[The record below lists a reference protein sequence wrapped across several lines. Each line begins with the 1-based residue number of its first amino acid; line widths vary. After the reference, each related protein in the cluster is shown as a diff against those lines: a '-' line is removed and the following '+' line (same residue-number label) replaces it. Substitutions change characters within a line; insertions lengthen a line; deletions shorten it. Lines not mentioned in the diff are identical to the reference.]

1 MAKECIVILSSTTK
15 VSYAESDLQIH
26 TTYDEELRVIDRDTF
41 ETILKETFIST
52 RVLSEVGYTGEGE
65 IKVTSKIVG
74 EQFDI
79 LWLYDKLD
87 ELGYKCVHKV
97 IINHD

>member
-1 MAKECIVILSSTTK
+1 MAKECIVILSSTK
-15 VSYAESDLQIH
+15 RVSYAESDLQIH

-52 RVLSEVGYTGEGE
+52 RILCETDYTETGE
-65 IKVTSKIVG
+65 IKVTSKITG
-74 EQFDI
+74 ERFDI
-79 LWLYDKLD
+79 LWLYDQLND
-87 ELGYKCVHKV
+87 MGYKCVHKV

>member
-1 MAKECIVILSSTTK
+1 MAKECIVVLSTTTR
-15 VSYAESDLQIH
+15 VSYDETVKQVHITD
-26 TTYDEELRVIDRDTF
+26 DEELRVIDRDTF
-41 ETILKETFIST
+41 ETILNETFIST
-52 RVLSEVGYTGEGE
+52 RVLSKVGYTGEGE
-65 IKVTSKIVG
+65 VRVTSKIVG

-79 LWLYDKLD
+79 LWLYDRLD

>member
-1 MAKECIVILSSTTK
+1 MAKECIVILSLTSR
-15 VSYAESDLQIH
+15 VSYDESNLQIR

-65 IKVTSKIVG
+65 IRVNSKIVG

-87 ELGYKCVHKV
+87 ELGYKCVHKI

>member
-26 TTYDEELRVIDRDTF
+26 ITDDEELRVIDRDTF
-41 ETILKETFIST
+41 ETILEETFIST
-52 RVLSEVGYTGEGE
+52 RVLSEVGYTGVGE
-65 IKVTSKIVG
+65 IKVTSDIVG

-97 IINHD
+97 IIHHD

>member
-41 ETILKETFIST
+41 ETILEETFIST
-52 RVLSEVGYTGEGE
+52 RVLSEEGYTGEGE
-65 IKVTSKIVG
+65 VRVTSKIIG
-74 EQFDI
+74 EQFDP
-79 LWLYDKLD
+79 LWLYDRLD
-87 ELGYKCVHKV
+87 ELNYKCVHKV
-97 IINHD
+97 VIKHD

>member
-1 MAKECIVILSSTTK
+1 MTKECIVILSSTTK
-15 VSYAESDLQIH
+15 VSYDERVKQVHITD
-26 TTYDEELRVIDRDTF
+26 DEEVRVIDRDTF
-41 ETILKETFIST
+41 ESILEETFIST

-65 IKVTSKIVG
+65 VRVTSKIVG
-74 EQFDI
+74 EQFDP